1 MKELNLGDKVKD
13 FKLKDQEGKEVSLS
27 DFKGKKVLVSFHP
40 FAWTS
45 VCTDQ
50 MRALERN
57 AETLKDNNVVAL
69 GLSVDPQPSKAAWA
83 NILGLEELRILSD
96 FSPVGEVAKEF
107 GVFVEKMNSSG
118 RANFLID
125 EEGKLIWKKIYE
137 ISELPDI
144 HEILKE
150 IKK

>member
-96 FSPVGEVAKEF
+96 FSPVGEVAKDF